1 MLAGFRTPEP
11 FHRPMDTSEKAA
23 LKKHF
28 QASREKL
35 SQQLPLLKESAKPVA
50 PDNALGRLTRMDA
63 MQSQQIGKN
72 AMQKVTAQITSI
84 DHALGRMDQPDFG
97 LCAECGTSIPLGRLQ
112 AMPGARHCV
121 NCV

>member
-1 MLAGFRTPEP
+1 
-11 FHRPMDTSEKAA
+11 MDTSEKAA

-28 QASREKL
+28 QVSREKL

>member
-1 MLAGFRTPEP
+1 MAGFRTPEP

>member
-1 MLAGFRTPEP
+1 
-11 FHRPMDTSEKAA
+11 MDTSEKAA
-23 LKKHF
+23 LKTHF

>member
-1 MLAGFRTPEP
+1 MAGFRTPEP

-23 LKKHF
+23 LKTHF